1 MPRAVPIDR
10 SEAWS
15 RIRKGFLEFLWVPTA
30 VMLVCVVLALITIWL
45 DGSGPGWAQTAHH
58 IVEAHIFRE
67 AQSTNSFLSMLTTG
81 LITMTSITFSMLLL
95 ALQQSASLIAPQ
107 VVYSFLMRR
116 RNQTLMGFFLGAT
129 IFVLLVHASTHE
141 GFNPVLGAALSL
153 LLAAAALY
161 ALLILVFTAVNQMRP
176 QTVIGD
182 VRTLTL
188 EARRHQ
194 RELLMAS
201 YRSPRYF
208 GGTEVSVRTE
218 RHGYVRDVDVGALRK
233 ALGSGRGKVEVEIC
247 IEVGNFVAYGDELAR
262 ARAERPDEARRLA
275 NAARG
280 SIALDYQRSVRR
292 DPAFGVEQLHMIGWS
307 SASSAYQNP
316 GISMAVVRNLRDI
329 LARWAA
335 SYAEVE
341 GSEGTLPLVY
351 PDGLVK
357 RVLESLEALAVVSTE
372 SLQQETF
379 VEVLQAYR
387 LIFPRLPE
395 QLQARGCASVCCLV
409 TALGDLVLTPQ
420 LENALERFARTLLEL
435 GHADTANVLMRA
447 KREMASRS
455 GALGARSTRAQQ
467 ASSAPSEH

>member
-1 MPRAVPIDR
+1 MPPVVPIDG
-10 SEAWS
+10 SKAWS

-30 VMLVCVVLALITIWL
+30 VMLVCVVVAVITIWL
-45 DGSGPGWAQTAHH
+45 DSHGPRWVLPARHM
-58 IVEAHIFRE
+58 VESHFFRQ
-67 AQSTNSFLSMLTTG
+67 ARSTNDFLSMLTTG

-95 ALQQSASLIAPQ
+95 ALQQSASLLAPQ

-116 RNQTLMGFFLGAT
+116 RNQTLMGYFLGAT
-129 IFVLLVHASTHE
+129 MFVLLVHSSAHE

-153 LLAAAALY
+153 LLTAAALY

-194 RELLMAS
+194 RELLLAS

-208 GGTEVSVRTE
+208 GGTEVNVRTE

-233 ALGSGRGKVEVEIC
+233 ALRSARGKVEVEIC
-247 IEVGNFVAYGDELAR
+247 IEVGNFAAYGEVLAR
-262 ARAERPDEARRLA
+262 ARAERPDEAKRLA
-275 NAARG
+275 EAARA

-335 SYAEVE
+335 SYEEVE
-341 GSEGTLPLVY
+341 GSDGTLPLVY

-357 RVLESLEALAVVSTE
+357 RVLESLEALAVVATE

-379 VEVLQAYR
+379 VEVLHAYR
-387 LIFPRLPE
+387 LVVSRLPE
-395 QLQARGCASVCCLV
+395 HLQMRVCASVCRLV

-420 LENALERFARTLLEL
+420 LEDVLEAFARTLAEL
-435 GHADTANVLMRA
+435 GHADTADVLMTA

-455 GALGARSTRAQQ
+455 GTLGARSTRAK
-467 ASSAPSEH
+467 